1 MREAVTHA
9 GSRQKRISLNAAAP
23 ERISAR
29 GRYVTPRPLVR
40 ARLVGEDVAGVAT
53 AARKKQPQAGGEETI
68 KPRPPSARLR
78 ACLFARGIWSLMVF
92 FVALPPSRDAPCTPR
107 SGGRVLHFSAPLPPP
122 SPRTPRNLPP
132 PRLRGWPRAQS
143 ARGPPAEAG
152 GLRRGAGGA
161 LAVSRAR
168 PPAGAFCCVSC
179 PPPRPGGYGGNGGT
193 AVKGRLSTAVDGLPC
208 SDCAIWRGQSRAGK
222 RGRAGDLRPPALPRP

>member
-1 MREAVTHA
+1 MRVAEPHA
-9 GSRQKRISLNAAAP
+9 GSRQKIISLNAAAP

-92 FVALPPSRDAPCTPR
+92 FVALPPSRDAPRTPR
-107 SGGRVLHFSAPLPPP
+107 SGGRVLHLSAPLPPP

-179 PPPRPGGYGGNGGT
+179 PPSWLGVTGARRTRGGYRLRSVT
-193 AVKGRLSTAVDGLPC
+193 SPRWHCAVWGRP
-208 SDCAIWRGQSRAGK
+208 SRAGK
-222 RGRAGDLRPPALPRP
+222 RNQAGELRPPA